1 MIYFVAYILAS
12 ILIALTFGR
21 AAAFGNAQD

>member
-12 ILIALTFGR
+12 ILLALTFGK
-21 AAAFGNAQD
+21 AAAFGNSEA